1 MQKKE
6 KEERKTGGVGG
17 GGGGG
22 ENPTK
27 DLVCALLCRTAE
39 LLKDE
44 PHSLCLET
52 CKSVALA

>member
-6 KEERKTGGVGG
+6 KEERKT
-17 GGGGG
+17 GGGG

-27 DLVCALLCRTAE
+27 DLVCALPCRTAE